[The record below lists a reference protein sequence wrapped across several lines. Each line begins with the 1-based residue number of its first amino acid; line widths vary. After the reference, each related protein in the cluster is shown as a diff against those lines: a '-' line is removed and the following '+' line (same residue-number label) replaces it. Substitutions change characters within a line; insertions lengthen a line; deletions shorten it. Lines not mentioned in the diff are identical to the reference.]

1 MESNGPNTQT
11 ERSIPP
17 LPAVDNSRQ
26 AWSFVA
32 AAFVVECLL
41 WGQIFSSGIFLK
53 FLATTP
59 PFSASSEAKISL
71 IGSLSLLFGYS
82 AGIPLLYL
90 YNRYPR
96 LIKPTLWLGLAINTA
111 SLLGASWIQNV
122 TGLIVLQGIFPG
134 TAAALCAFP
143 IIRWI
148 PEWFDAKKGT
158 AIGIVFSGGG
168 VGGVFMPLLHQYLLD
183 KVGYGWT
190 IRIMALYIAA
200 GAGIAAFFVNPRVPI
215 SATMQIARQPM
226 HSLRTAFLS
235 FGFLGCFLTT
245 LLQGFGY
252 FNVGLFLPRFTDTL
266 ESTLAAGLLSA
277 FNFSQVIAQIVWG
290 YLTDRM
296 KPSNAMAISSMLG
309 CIAVVTLWGFGG
321 QVGLPLLAPFAI
333 VFGLAAG
340 GFSSMW
346 SQSAHALAGPNKEL
360 QTLLVAG
367 WSVARGLGA
376 IVGPTIGA
384 TLYRP
389 TPTDG
394 TRSWGSAGSPGLVS
408 LVAVSLAAS
417 AIVGIVI
424 ARIPE
429 VAALWSRLLER
440 MSGQLSSSNDS
451 RETVNDGMNGN
462 DYEMKPIQGE

>member
-1 MESNGPNTQT
+1 MLD
-11 ERSIPP
+11 R
-17 LPAVDNSRQ
+17 
-26 AWSFVA
+26 
-32 AAFVVECLL
+32 
-41 WGQIFSSGIFLK
+41 
-53 FLATTP
+53 
-59 PFSASSEAKISL
+59 
-71 IGSLSLLFGYS
+71 
-82 AGIPLLYL
+82 
-90 YNRYPR
+90 
-96 LIKPTLWLGLAINTA
+96 
-111 SLLGASWIQNV
+111 
-122 TGLIVLQGIFPG
+122 
-134 TAAALCAFP
+134 
-143 IIRWI
+143 
-148 PEWFDAKKGT
+148 WFDAKKGT
-158 AIGIVFSGGG
+158 AVGIVFSGGG

-200 GAGIAAFFVNPRVPI
+200 AAGIAAFFVNPRVPI

-252 FNVGLFLPRFTDTL
+252 LWFGRAGSNVGLFLPRFTDTL

-367 WSVARGLGA
+367 WSIARGLGA

-417 AIVGIVI
+417 AVVGLVV

-429 VAALWSRLLER
+429 VAGLWSRLLER
-440 MSGQLSSSNDS
+440 LSGEPSSLNDS
-451 RETVNDGMNGN
+451 RETVNDGTNGN
-462 DYEMKPIQGE
+462 EYEMKAVQGE